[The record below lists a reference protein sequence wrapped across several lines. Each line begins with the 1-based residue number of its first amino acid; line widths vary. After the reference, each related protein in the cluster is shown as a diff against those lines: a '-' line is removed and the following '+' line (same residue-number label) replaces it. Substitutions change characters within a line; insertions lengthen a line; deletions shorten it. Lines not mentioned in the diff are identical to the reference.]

1 MYTKK
6 LQLTHRDSLQNYH
19 NLKQKLIHIAIKYLP
34 DFILEKMKSAK
45 KKMRNRE
52 LQQQAENNKGYTQAY
67 LESELKKIG
76 IQAGDHVLV
85 HSALSKIGYINGGAQ
100 TLVNALLN
108 VITEKGTLLMPSFP
122 ASGRNKDYL
131 ETLEAFDIKSTPSQ
145 MGKATELF
153 RQMSGVKRSF
163 HPTDPVCAF
172 GSEAEFF
179 TNTHFGEITPYT
191 ENSPFRKLC
200 TKNGKILMLG
210 TTLNGAG
217 TNLHTLE
224 DAVEFKY
231 PVYYEKIFEVKMI
244 DATGAVSTMKTKVH
258 NPIYSAKRNCDAL
271 KPIFEKEKVLING
284 KIGEADTMLI
294 DAQGMFDTMIAYY
307 QQYGVTMYTP
317 YGEHQQLKSNV

>member
-1 MYTKK
+1 MK
-6 LQLTHRDSLQNYH
+6 L
-19 NLKQKLIHIAIKYLP
+19 
-34 DFILEKMKSAK
+34 AK

-52 LQQQAENNKGYTQAY
+52 LQQQAEKDEGYSQEY
-67 LESELKKIG
+67 LEREFKRIG
-76 IQAGDHVLV
+76 IKAGDHVLV

-100 TLVNALLN
+100 TLVNALLK
-108 VITEKGTLLMPSFP
+108 VITENGTLLMPSFP

-131 ETLEAFDIKSTPSQ
+131 ETLEAFDINNTESQ

-153 RQMSGVKRSF
+153 RKMSGVKRSF

-172 GSEAEFF
+172 GKEAEYF

-200 TKNGKILMLG
+200 NKNGKILMLG

-224 DAVEFKY
+224 DAVAFKY
-231 PVYYEKIFEVKMI
+231 PVYDEKIFDVIMI
-244 DATGAVSTMKTKVH
+244 DETGKRCNMKTKVH
-258 NPIYSAKRNCDAL
+258 NPLYSAKRNCDAL
-271 KPIFEKEKVLING
+271 KPIFEKEKVLTND
-284 KIGEADTMLI
+284 KVGEADTMLI
-294 DAQGMFDTMIAYY
+294 DAKGMFETMIAYY

-317 YGEHQQLKSNV
+317 YGEHQQLKSKA